1 MKGAESDGSGN
12 RKSNRTSAKCPISNS
27 VKRLAVMAMAAGVFS
42 ALYNTSAI
50 AQDGA
55 APAGKQVRMVIGFGP
70 GGGYDRWGRNLARF
84 MGRHLPGNPT
94 IVPQNMPG
102 AGSIV
107 ALNWLSSVAPK
118 DGSVMAI
125 VARDAPLAPL
135 SGMSQARFDPL
146 KLSWIGT
153 PTKETN
159 VCIVHKDAPVKSVA
173 DLLKTEALMGDTG
186 PGTGT
191 HTYPIVL
198 RELLGFKFRLIAGYP
213 SSTDVF
219 IAMERGESH
228 GICES
233 LDSVTGKKP
242 TWIKDKTVTIL
253 FQAGDKPDPKIPGVP
268 SIYEFAK
275 NDEELKALRF
285 LYAGQGIGRP
295 FVAPPG
301 VSADVLKTLRDAFNK
316 TMLDKEFLADAEKQ
330 QLDVDPETGETLDTL
345 IKEIYATPK
354 DIIEKVGA
362 LIKK

>member
-1 MKGAESDGSGN
+1 MYAFLNLGNGASSQA
-12 RKSNRTSAKCPISNS
+12 AKYAALLALSLASLMPIASLPAQAQDN
-27 VKRLAVMAMAAGVFS
+27 AAGS
-42 ALYNTSAI
+42 
-50 AQDGA
+50 
-55 APAGKQVRMVIGFGP
+55 GKQVRMVIGFGP

-84 MGRHLPGNPT
+84 MGKYLPGSPT

-135 SGMSQARFDPL
+135 SGMGQARFDPL
-146 KLSWIGT
+146 KMSWIGT

-159 VCIVHKDAPVKSVA
+159 VCIVHKDSPIKSVA
-173 DLLKTEALMGDTG
+173 DLSKTEALMGDTG

-198 RELLGFKFRLIAGYP
+198 RDLLGFKFRLIAGYP

-219 IAMERGESH
+219 IAMERGETH

-242 TWIKDKTVTIL
+242 TWISDKTVTVL

-268 SIYEFAK
+268 SIYDFAR
-275 NDEELKALRF
+275 NEEERKSLRF

-301 VSADVLKTLRDAFNK
+301 LPADVLKSLRDAFNM
-316 TMLDKEFLADAEKQ
+316 TMKDKEFRSESAKQ
-330 QLDVDPETGETLDTL
+330 QLDIDPETGEELERL
-345 IKEIYATPK
+345 IREIYATPK
-354 DIIEKVGA
+354 DIVDKVSA
-362 LIKK
+362 LIK

>member
-1 MKGAESDGSGN
+1 MQTHLRPTGVSG
-12 RKSNRTSAKCPISNS
+12 RAVKYAAVIALIS
-27 VKRLAVMAMAAGVFS
+27 VTVAPVFS
-42 ALYNTSAI
+42 LP
-50 AQDGA
+50 AQAQETAGGS
-55 APAGKQVRMVIGFGP
+55 GKQVRMVIGFGP

-84 MGRHLPGNPT
+84 MGKHLPGSPT

-135 SGMSQARFDPL
+135 SGMSQVRFDPL
-146 KLSWIGT
+146 KMSWIGT

-159 VCIVHKDAPVKSVA
+159 VCIVHKSSPIKSVA
-173 DLLKTEALMGDTG
+173 DLSRIEALMGDTG

-219 IAMERGESH
+219 IAMERGETH

-233 LDSVTGKKP
+233 LDSVTGKKA
-242 TWIKDKTVTIL
+242 TWIADKTVTVL

-268 SIYEFAK
+268 SIYDFAT
-275 NDEELKALRF
+275 NEEQRKSLRF

-301 VSADVLKTLRDAFNK
+301 LSAELLKSLRDAFNA
-316 TMLDKEFLADAEKQ
+316 TMKDKEFQSESAKQ
-330 QLDVDPETGETLDTL
+330 QLDLDPETGEGLDRL
-345 IKEIYATPK
+345 IQEIYATPK
-354 DIIEKVGA
+354 DIVDKVSA

>member
-1 MKGAESDGSGN
+1 MHRAITPS
-12 RKSNRTSAKCPISNS
+12 
-27 VKRLAVMAMAAGVFS
+27 RLAALAFATTLAMPLVP
-42 ALYNTSAI
+42 
-50 AQDGA
+50 A
-55 APAGKQVRMVIGFGP
+55 APALAQDGKQVRMIIGFGP

-84 MGRHLPGNPT
+84 IGKHLPGNPNV
-94 IVPQNMPG
+94 VPQNMPG

-118 DGSVMAI
+118 DGTVMAI
-125 VARDAPLAPL
+125 VARDAPLQPL
-135 SGMSQARFDPL
+135 SGMAQAKFDPL

-153 PTKETN
+153 PTTETN
-159 VCIVHKDAPVKSVA
+159 VCIVNKNAPVKTVA
-173 DLLKTEALMGDTG
+173 DLLKTEVLMGDTG

-198 RELLGFKFRLIAGYP
+198 RELLGYKFRLIAGYP

-219 IAMERGESH
+219 IAMERGEAH

-242 TWIKDKTVTIL
+242 TWIKDKTVTVL
-253 FQAGDKPDPKIPGVP
+253 FQAGDKPDPKIPDVP
-268 SIYEFAK
+268 SIYDFAQ
-275 NDEELKALRF
+275 NEEQRKALRY

-301 VSADVLKTLRDAFNK
+301 VPAETLRTLRDAFNK
-316 TMLDKEFLADAEKQ
+316 TMKDPEFIADAQKQ
-330 QLDVDPETGETLDTL
+330 QLDLEPRTGEELEAL
-345 IKEIYATPK
+345 VKEIYATPK
-354 DIIEKVGA
+354 DIIDKVGA

>member
-1 MKGAESDGSGN
+1 MK
-12 RKSNRTSAKCPISNS
+12 K
-27 VKRLAVMAMAAGVFS
+27 LAALMAVTVFAYPLVQAAP
-42 ALYNTSAI
+42 AQ
-50 AQDGA
+50 AQDG
-55 APAGKQVRMVIGFGP
+55 KQYRMIIGFGP
-70 GGGYDRWGRNLARF
+70 GGGYDRWGRNVARF
-84 MGRHLPGNPT
+84 IGKHLPGSPNV
-94 IVPQNMPG
+94 VPQNMPG

-118 DGSVMAI
+118 DGTVMAI

-146 KLSWIGT
+146 KISWIGT
-153 PTKETN
+153 PTTETN
-159 VCIVHKDAPVKSVA
+159 VCIVSKNAPVQSVA

-219 IAMERGESH
+219 IAMERGETH

-242 TWIKDKTVTIL
+242 TWIKDGTVKVL
-253 FQAGDKPDPKIPGVP
+253 FQAGDKLDPKIPGVP
-268 SIYEFAK
+268 SVYDFAQT
-275 NDEELKALRF
+275 EEQKKALRF

-295 FVAPPG
+295 FAAPPG
-301 VSADVLKTLRDAFNK
+301 VPPDVLKVLRDAFNK
-316 TMLDKEFLADAEKQ
+316 TMQDPEFRADAEKQ
-330 QLDVDPETGETLDTL
+330 MLDLEPQTGEDLERL

-354 DIIEKVGA
+354 DIVERVGS
-362 LIKK
+362 LLKK

>member
-1 MKGAESDGSGN
+1 MKTMSPSFRNRVSG
-12 RKSNRTSAKCPISNS
+12 KP
-27 VKRLAVMAMAAGVFS
+27 VRLAGITALAAISFPVFYVAQ
-42 ALYNTSAI
+42 AL
-50 AQDGA
+50 AQEGA
-55 APAGKQVRMVIGFGP
+55 GSGKQVRMIIGFGP
-70 GGGYDRWGRNLARF
+70 GGGYDRWGRNMARF
-84 MGRHLPGNPT
+84 IGRYLPGQPNV
-94 IVPQNMPG
+94 VPQNMPG

-107 ALNWLSSVAPK
+107 ALNWLSSVAPR
-118 DGSVMAI
+118 DGSVIAI

-135 SGMSQARFDPL
+135 AGMAQARFDPL
-146 KLSWIGT
+146 KMSWIGT
-153 PTKETN
+153 PTTETN
-159 VCIVHKDAPVKSVA
+159 VCIVHKDSPIKTVA

-233 LDSVTGKKP
+233 LDSVIGKKP
-242 TWIKDKTVTIL
+242 TWIQDKTVTVL

-268 SIYEFAK
+268 SIYDFAK
-275 NDEELKALRF
+275 DEQQKKELRF

-301 VSADVLKTLRDAFNK
+301 VPADVLRTLRDAFNK
-316 TMLDKEFLADAEKQ
+316 TVQDKEFLAESAKQ
-330 QLDVDPETGETLDTL
+330 QLDVEPETGEELERL
-345 IKEIYATPK
+345 IREIYATPK
-354 DIIEKVGA
+354 DIVEKVGA

>member
-1 MKGAESDGSGN
+1 MGKAAFGRS
-12 RKSNRTSAKCPISNS
+12 K
-27 VKRLAVMAMAAGVFS
+27 LAMSKTFAGIAAIAATA
-42 ALYNTSAI
+42 ALGGTLLVTPAI
-50 AQDGA
+50 AQDG
-55 APAGKQVRMVIGFGP
+55 KQVRMIIGFGP

-84 MGRHLPGNPT
+84 IGKHLPGNPT
-94 IVPQNMPG
+94 VVPQNMPG

-125 VARDAPLAPL
+125 VARDAPLQPL
-135 SGMSQARFDPL
+135 SGMTQARFDPL

-153 PTKETN
+153 PTTETN
-159 VCIVHKDAPVKSVA
+159 VCIVNRNAPAQSVA
-173 DLLKTEALMGDTG
+173 ELLKSEVLMGDTG

-198 RELLGFKFRLIAGYP
+198 RELLGYKFKLIAGYP
-213 SSTDVF
+213 SSSDVF
-219 IAMERGESH
+219 IAMERNEAH

-242 TWIKDKTVTIL
+242 TWIKDKTVTVL
-253 FQAGDKPDPKIPGVP
+253 FQAGDKPDPKIPDVP
-268 SIYEFAK
+268 SIYDFAQ
-275 NDEELKALRF
+275 NEEQKKALRY

-301 VSADVLKTLRDAFNK
+301 VPADVLRTLRDAFNK
-316 TMLDKEFLADAEKQ
+316 TMKDPEFIADAHKQ
-330 QLDVDPETGETLDTL
+330 QLDVEPRTGEELEAL
-345 IKEIYATPK
+345 VKEIYSTPK
-354 DIIEKVGA
+354 EIIDKVGA

>member
-1 MKGAESDGSGN
+1 MTAAKWTATAAAMVLSLSG
-12 RKSNRTSAKCPISNS
+12 
-27 VKRLAVMAMAAGVFS
+27 AVMATAPQ
-42 ALYNTSAI
+42 AL
-50 AQDGA
+50 AQGA

-70 GGGYDRWGRNLARF
+70 GGGYDRWGRTLARF
-84 MGRHLPGNPT
+84 MGKHLPGNPT

-118 DGSVMAI
+118 DGSVIAI

-135 SGMSQARFDPL
+135 AGMKQARFDPL
-146 KLSWIGT
+146 KMSWIGT

-159 VCIVHKDAPVKSVA
+159 VCIVHKNSPIKSYE
-173 DLLKTEALMGDTG
+173 DLMKTEALMGDTG

-198 RELLGFKFRLIAGYP
+198 RELLGMKFKLIAGYP

-219 IAMERGESH
+219 IAMERGEAH

-233 LDSVTGKKP
+233 LDSVDGKKP
-242 TWIKDKTVTIL
+242 TWIKDGTVRVL
-253 FQAGDKPDPKIPGVP
+253 FQAGLKPDPKIPGVP
-268 SIYEFAK
+268 SIFDIAK
-275 NDEELKALRF
+275 TDEQKKALNF

-295 FVAPPG
+295 FAAPPG
-301 VSADVLKTLRDAFNK
+301 LPADVLKTLRTAFNA
-316 TMLDKEFLADAEKQ
+316 TMKDAEFLADTKKQ
-330 QLDVDPETGETLDTL
+330 RLDVEPETGETLEGL
-345 IKEIYATPK
+345 IKNIYATPK
-354 DIIEKVGA
+354 DIVEKVGA